1 MENAARK
8 IFPLLKSGDMVITL
22 GAGDVTRIGGE
33 LLKLHKAMLPQCV
46 ENGTELLAGKN

>member
-8 IFPLLKSGDMVITL
+8 IFPLLKSCDMVITL

-33 LLKLHKAMLPQCV
+33 LTKLHEKTT
-46 ENGTELLAGKN
+46 TEI

>member
-8 IFPLLKSGDMVITL
+8 ILPLLKSGDMVITL

-33 LLKLHKAMLPQCV
+33 LQKLHDDTKSGV
-46 ENGTELLAGKN
+46 